1 MKEEQKDLNQNLEEK
16 KTHQKNQGES
26 KAKVK
31 KEEKTEQSEDE
42 QLTEENTTLD
52 EVRSE
57 SEPEEKIVAE
67 DETIKEEKQ
76 EEEIEVKSKDNLV
89 ETEETKTELDKS
101 GVETEEVKAEAEERV
116 EETKELESEAE
127 ELETEAEAITTDSEK
142 AKVEEEKSDTGKIKT
157 ETEESIIETEITD
170 EEAGLEKI
178 KTDEA
183 EIDQIT
189 AEEPEGEIEAVEKEE
204 DVLEEDEPLDLQKPF
219 DWANYEQVEEEYGPE
234 EKSELKGL
242 YTKTLNF
249 IEDMQLVIATV
260 ENITDKEV
268 VLNIGFKSD
277 GLVALSEFKHM
288 EDLKI
293 GDQVE
298 VIVESTEGRDG
309 QLVLSH
315 KKARAES
322 AWSKIV
328 NAHESG
334 EIVTGFIKDRTK
346 GGMVVDLF
354 GLDAFLP
361 GSQLDI
367 KPVQDYDAFVGIN
380 MELKVVKLNPNFR
393 NIVVS
398 HKAII
403 EQDIEAQR
411 HKILSKLEKG
421 QVLEGLVKNL
431 TSFGVF
437 IDLGGVDGLI
447 HITDVSWGRINH
459 PNELLEIGQ
468 KINVVVLDY
477 DEEKNR
483 ISLGMKQLTQHP
495 WETLPEDIVEGSIL
509 KGKVVNIEDYGA
521 FVEIYPGVEGLVHV
535 SEMTWSQHLKSPS
548 DYIVLND
555 EVEVKVLS
563 IIREERKLSLG
574 IKQLTP
580 DPWEKVPLIYT
591 KDSQHKSVIKNITN
605 FGLFVELEEGIDG
618 LIHISDLSWTKKYN
632 HPSEF
637 AKVGDE
643 IEVVV
648 LEIDEENRRLSLGHK
663 QLEED
668 PWDTFKDIFA
678 IGSIH
683 EGSIQKVEDKG
694 ALVTLP
700 YGVSGFCPIK
710 QLGKKDESKVNA
722 EDVLEFKIHEFDKSN
737 RRIVVSHVAVWKD
750 AQKIQD
756 DEVKT
761 ERKRQTDKTRKAL
774 SQVRSK
780 VHKTT
785 LGSEQDILQELKTK
799 MDADEKASKS
809 AAKPKKAATK
819 KKTDE

>member
-1 MKEEQKDLNQNLEEK
+1 MEEKQKDLEKNLEKQEAPETKAEAAETKEK
-16 KTHQKNQGES
+16 TQETPE
-26 KAKVK
+26 AEK
-31 KEEKTEQSEDE
+31 KEET
-42 QLTEENTTLD
+42 
-52 EVRSE
+52 
-57 SEPEEKIVAE
+57 P
-67 DETIKEEKQ
+67 KEEKVVEKAEKEVSANPEVTEEAPKAEETKQ
-76 EEEIEVKSKDNLV
+76 EEVVVTEEKTVEKAENEVKSEKEEVV
-89 ETEETKTELDKS
+89 EETTEAKEEVTEEATKEEVVEETTEAKEEVAEEAKKEEV
-101 GVETEEVKAEAEERV
+101 VEERTEEVV
-116 EETKELESEAE
+116 EEKEE
-127 ELETEAEAITTDSEK
+127 IDINK
-142 AKVEEEKSDTGKIKT
+142 AFDWASVEEE
-157 ETEESIIETEITD
+157 
-170 EEAGLEKI
+170 
-178 KTDEA
+178 
-183 EIDQIT
+183 
-189 AEEPEGEIEAVEKEE
+189 
-204 DVLEEDEPLDLQKPF
+204 
-219 DWANYEQVEEEYGPE
+219 EEEYGQDE
-234 EKSELKGL
+234 RKELEGL
-242 YTKTLNF
+242 YTKTLNV
-249 IEDMQLVIATV
+249 IEDMQLVNATV

-298 VIVESTEGRDG
+298 VIVESTEGKDG
-309 QLVLSH
+309 QLLLSH
-315 KKARAES
+315 RKARAES
-322 AWSKIV
+322 AWAKIV
-328 NAHESG
+328 SAHESG

-403 EQDIEAQR
+403 EQDIEEQR

-459 PNELLEIGQ
+459 PNEILEIGQ

-495 WETLPEDIVEGSIL
+495 WETLPEDIVEGSVM

-548 DYIVLND
+548 DYITLND

-563 IIREERKLSLG
+563 IVREERKLSLG

-591 KDSQHKSVIKNITN
+591 KDSQHKSIIKNITN

-637 AKVGDE
+637 AKVGEE

-668 PWDTFKDIFA
+668 PWETFKDIFA
-678 IGSIH
+678 NGSVH
-683 EGSIQKVEDKG
+683 EGNIVKMDDKG
-694 ALVTLP
+694 ALITLP
-700 YGVSGFCPIK
+700 YGVEGFCPIK
-710 QLGKKDESKVNA
+710 QLVKEDEGKINV
-722 EDVLEFKIHEFDKSN
+722 EDVLEFKVLEFDKSN
-737 RRIVVSHVAVWKD
+737 RRIVVSHMAVWKE

-756 DEVKT
+756 DEVRT
-761 ERKRQTDKTRKAL
+761 ERKKQADKTRKAI

-780 VHKTT
+780 VQKTT
-785 LGSEQDILQELKTK
+785 LGSEQDVLQALKDKMTADENAAKEEAKTK
-799 MDADEKASKS
+799 KATPKKKADEEEKS
-809 AAKPKKAATK
+809 
-819 KKTDE
+819 E